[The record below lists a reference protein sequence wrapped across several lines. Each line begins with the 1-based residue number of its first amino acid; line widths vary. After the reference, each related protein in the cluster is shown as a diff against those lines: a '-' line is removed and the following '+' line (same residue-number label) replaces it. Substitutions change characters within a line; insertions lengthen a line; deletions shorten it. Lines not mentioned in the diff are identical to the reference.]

1 MVQNMKCIKKCLLLM
16 AVCVLCLSGCSVKEE
31 KTEKVKDCNF
41 TVVEQVEIPKE
52 LQSIIDEKTA
62 EPFKLSYGD
71 EGYLYLVMGYGKQ
84 TGGGYSITVEQL
96 YETETTICFDTTL
109 IGPKEQEKTTA
120 ETYPYIVVK
129 MEYVDKDVTYQ

>member
-1 MVQNMKCIKKCLLLM
+1 M

-31 KTEKVKDCNF
+31 KTEKVKDCDF

-52 LQSIIDEKTA
+52 LQSIIDEKKA

-71 EGYLYLVMGYGKQ
+71 EGYLYLAMGYGKQ